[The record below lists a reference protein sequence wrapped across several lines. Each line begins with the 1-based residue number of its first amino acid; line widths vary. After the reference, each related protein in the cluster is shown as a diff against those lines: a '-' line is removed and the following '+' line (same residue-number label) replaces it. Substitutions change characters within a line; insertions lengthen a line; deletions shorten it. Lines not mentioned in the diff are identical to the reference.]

1 MICNMKR
8 RERKTVLAFFLIQC
22 YTVGYQRIYA
32 LKYREERFMKR
43 KIMALVLSMAMTASV
58 LAGCGTVGGDSA
70 KKSESQEA
78 ADNTQEEDNTE
89 KEDAESE
96 DNSEEKEDAAGTE
109 SADGKVYK
117 IGICQQLEH
126 QALDAAT
133 EGFKA
138 ALVEKLG
145 EGNVE
150 FDYQNAQ
157 GEQPNCATI
166 ATKFVNDN
174 VDLIMANATTAL
186 QACAAATAD
195 IPVVGTSVTDFVEA
209 GMVDSNDAPGRNV
222 TGTSDLA
229 PIDQQIELLVK
240 LIPEADKVGIMY
252 CSAEA
257 NSVFQAEKAEEA
269 LDAKGI
275 SHERYTVADSNDIQ
289 QVITKAVG
297 ECDVIY
303 IPTDNTIANNMEG
316 VKNVA
321 VPAGIPIICGE
332 ENMCAG
338 GGLATLSISYYNIG
352 YNAGI
357 MAYEILTEGKNP
369 AEMPIQYAD
378 EVVEKYNAEVAEA
391 LKMEMP
397 SDMAVIGEE

>member
-1 MICNMKR
+1 
-8 RERKTVLAFFLIQC
+8 
-22 YTVGYQRIYA
+22 
-32 LKYREERFMKR
+32 MKR
-43 KIMALVLSMAMTASV
+43 KIMALVLSMAMAASV
-58 LAGCGTVGGDSA
+58 LAGCGTVGGDAS

-78 ADNTQEEDNTE
+78 GESKEETN
-89 KEDAESE
+89 SE
-96 DNSEEKEDAAGTE
+96 DKEETDSADKEENAQEAENT
-109 SADGKVYK
+109 DGKVYK

-133 EGFKA
+133 EGFQA
-138 ALVEKLG
+138 ALTEKLG

-209 GMVDSNDAPGRNV
+209 GVVDSNEAPGRNV

-229 PIDQQIELLVK
+229 PIDQQIELLTK
-240 LIPEADKVGIMY
+240 LVPEADKVGIMY

-275 SHERYTVADSNDIQ
+275 SHDRYTVADSNDIQ

-303 IPTDNTIANNMEG
+303 IPTDNTIANNIEG

-321 VPAGIPIICGE
+321 LPAGIPVICGE

-357 MAYEILTEGKNP
+357 MAYEILTEGKKP

-378 EVVEKYNAEVAEA
+378 EVVEKYNTEVAEA

-397 SDMAVIGEE
+397 SDMKVIGEE

>member
-1 MICNMKR
+1 
-8 RERKTVLAFFLIQC
+8 
-22 YTVGYQRIYA
+22 
-32 LKYREERFMKR
+32 MKR
-43 KIMALVLSMAMTASV
+43 KILAFVLSMAMAAAV
-58 LAGCGTVGGDSA
+58 LGGCGTVGGNSSKQSEESKDTGDSGT
-70 KKSESQEA
+70 EQ
-78 ADNTQEEDNTE
+78 ADGGDT
-89 KEDAESE
+89 KEDGAGA
-96 DNSEEKEDAAGTE
+96 EEKN
-109 SADGKVYK
+109 ADGGTDGKTYK

-133 EGFKA
+133 EGFKD
-138 ALVEKLG
+138 ALIEKLG

-157 GEQPNCATI
+157 GEQANCATI
-166 ATKFVNDN
+166 ATKFVNGN

-195 IPVVGTSVTDFVEA
+195 IPIVGTSVTDFVE
-209 GMVDSNDAPGRNV
+209 
-222 TGTSDLA
+222 GTSDLA
-229 PIDQQIELLVK
+229 PIDQQIDLLTELVPDAK
-240 LIPEADKVGIMY
+240 KVGILY

-269 LDAKGI
+269 LDQKGL
-275 SHERYTVADSNDIQ
+275 SYERFTVSDSNDIQ
-289 QVITKAVG
+289 QVVTNAVAAS
-297 ECDVIY
+297 DVLY

-316 VKNVA
+316 VKNVTG
-321 VPAGIPIICGE
+321 PAGIPIICGE

-352 YNAGI
+352 YNAGV

-369 AEMPIQYAD
+369 GEMPIQYAD
-378 EVVEKYNAEVAEA
+378 EVTKKYNAEVAEA

-397 SDMAVIGEE
+397 AEMEAIGKEE

>member
-1 MICNMKR
+1 MK
-8 RERKTVLAFFLIQC
+8 K
-22 YTVGYQRIYA
+22 
-32 LKYREERFMKR
+32 
-43 KIMALVLSMAMTASV
+43 KIMTLVLSMTMAASI

-70 KKSESQEA
+70 KKSEESQNSGETKETE
-78 ADNTQEEDNTE
+78 NTTENED
-89 KEDAESE
+89 DGQESE
-96 DNSEEKEDAAGTE
+96 SQGD
-109 SADGKVYK
+109 KVYR

-138 ALVEKLG
+138 ALTEKFG

-157 GEQPNCATI
+157 GEQANCATI
-166 ATKFVNDN
+166 ATKFVNDK
-174 VDLIMANATTAL
+174 VDLIMANATTSL

-195 IPVVGTSVTDFVEA
+195 IPIVGTSVTDFVEA
-209 GMVDSNDAPGRNV
+209 GVVESNEAPGRNV

-229 PIDQQIELLVK
+229 PIDQQIELLATLVPDAK
-240 LIPEADKVGIMY
+240 KAGIVF
-252 CSAEA
+252 CSSEA
-257 NSVFQAEKAEEA
+257 NSVFQAEQAEKALEQ
-269 LDAKGI
+269 KGI
-275 SHERYTVADSNDIQ
+275 AYERFTVADSNDIQ
-289 QVITKAVG
+289 QVVTSAV
-297 ECDVIY
+297 ESCDVLY

-316 VKNVA
+316 VKNVTG
-321 VPAGIPIICGE
+321 PAGIPIICGE

-369 AEMPIQYAD
+369 GEMPIQYAD
-378 EVVEKYNAEVAEA
+378 EVTKKYNAEVAEA
-391 LKMEMP
+391 LQMEMP
-397 SDMAVIGEE
+397 SDMEEIGKEE

>member
-1 MICNMKR
+1 
-8 RERKTVLAFFLIQC
+8 
-22 YTVGYQRIYA
+22 
-32 LKYREERFMKR
+32 MKR
-43 KIMALVLSMAMTASV
+43 KIMALVLSMAMAVSV

-70 KKSESQEA
+70 KKSESQE
-78 ADNTQEEDNTE
+78 TEDSTE
-89 KEDAESE
+89 KEDSTDKE
-96 DNSEEKEDAAGTE
+96 DPGAAADSEEEDAAGTE
-109 SADGKVYK
+109 NTDGKVYK

-209 GMVDSNDAPGRNV
+209 GVVDSNDAPGRNV

-240 LIPEADKVGIMY
+240 LVPDADKVGIMY

-303 IPTDNTIANNMEG
+303 IPTDNTIANNIEG

-321 VPAGIPIICGE
+321 VPAGIPVICGE

-357 MAYEILTEGKNP
+357 MAYEILTEGKKP

-391 LKMEMP
+391 LKLEMP